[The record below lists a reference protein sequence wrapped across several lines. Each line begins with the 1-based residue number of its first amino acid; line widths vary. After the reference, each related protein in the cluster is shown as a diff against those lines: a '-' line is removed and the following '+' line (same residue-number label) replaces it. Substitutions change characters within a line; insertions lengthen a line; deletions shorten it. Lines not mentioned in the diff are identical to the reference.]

1 MIERAFNGTTSAYP
15 APGASAGSG
24 TVTQNNTIGDLF
36 GAQALLEGSFGVMV
50 NSLCEQMFLVFL
62 NKTYPMQPGWLV
74 KSLSRLNCHS

>member
-36 GAQALLEGSFGVMV
+36 GAQALLEGSFGR
-50 NSLCEQMFLVFL
+50 
-62 NKTYPMQPGWLV
+62 G
-74 KSLSRLNCHS
+74 